1 MKNITD
7 IISRPEYFCPICG
20 EKRHITEQSTQA
32 LTLHCSSPA
41 AQFWEFEQGSLAQI
55 LAKRHW
61 DQSRQEV
68 FLNLDGVLGT
78 LK

>member
-7 IISRPEYFCPICG
+7 IINRPEYFCPICG
-20 EKRHITEQSTQA
+20 EKRYITDQSTHE

-41 AQFWEFEQGSLAQI
+41 AKFWEFERGTLAQI
-55 LAKRHW
+55 LAKKHW

-68 FLNLDGVLGT
+68 FLNLDGVLST